1 MLQEA
6 AEAGAGAAAGAD
18 RGQWTSHRPVLQGHT
33 GGGHHCSRQS
43 GWVDRRYLGV
53 QLTIP
58 CTAELW
64 PHLAATLAPPG
75 EDKLLARLE
84 VRGAALAATDV
95 PHLARC
101 VRAGD
106 SSENIFM

>member
-1 MLQEA
+1 MDLTSPS
-6 AEAGAGAAAGAD
+6 AAGSHLRWPSLQPAVWVG
-18 RGQWTSHRPVLQGHT
+18 GQEIS
-33 GGGHHCSRQS
+33 
-43 GWVDRRYLGV
+43 RYLGV
-53 QLTIP
+53 LTVP

-106 SSENIFM
+106 GSENIFM

>member
-1 MLQEA
+1 M
-6 AEAGAGAAAGAD
+6 
-18 RGQWTSHRPVLQGHT
+18 
-33 GGGHHCSRQS
+33 
-43 GWVDRRYLGV
+43 
-53 QLTIP
+53 
-58 CTAELW
+58 W
-64 PHLAATLAPPG
+64 PHLAVTLAPPG